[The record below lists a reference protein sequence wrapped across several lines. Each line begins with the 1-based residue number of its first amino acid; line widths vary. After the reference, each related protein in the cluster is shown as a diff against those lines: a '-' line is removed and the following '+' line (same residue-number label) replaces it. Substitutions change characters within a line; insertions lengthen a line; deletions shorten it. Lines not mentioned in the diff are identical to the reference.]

1 MSRFEAEDL
10 AALAEAL
17 IGRATL
23 TDGGFLYTS
32 FRQVETPDTWTAD
45 AAYPADSPI
54 PYTRTAKAETLLWR
68 PAPRRPPCETRMLV
82 VWKPSL
88 LKPDPAS
95 PVSRAPT
102 SPRSPCGRLTA
113 GSTSFTRA

>member
-54 PYTRTAKAETLLWR
+54 PYTRTAKAETLLGR
-68 PAPRRPPCETRMLV
+68 PAPRRPHCGMCMLV
-82 VWKPSL
+82 VYEPVL
-88 LKPDPAS
+88 RTPDLASPAS
-95 PVSRAPT
+95 QAPT
-102 SPRSPCGRLTA
+102 PPRSLCRRLTA
-113 GSTSFTRA
+113 